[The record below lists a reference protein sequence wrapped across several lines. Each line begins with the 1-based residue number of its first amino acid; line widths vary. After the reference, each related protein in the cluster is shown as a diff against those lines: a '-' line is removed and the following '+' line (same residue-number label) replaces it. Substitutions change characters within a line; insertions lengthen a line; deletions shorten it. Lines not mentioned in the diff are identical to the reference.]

1 MRSGD
6 VIAGRYR
13 LEDLVGAGGMGVVWR
28 ATDLELRRVV
38 ALKRAGGGDG
48 EDIRREARIGA
59 GLHHPHVISVF
70 DAVVEDEQRWL
81 VMEYLPARSLAEIT
95 RADGPLAPD
104 EAGRVGAQIATALA
118 AMHAK
123 GMVHRDVTPANVL
136 VTEEGTAKLADLGV
150 ASWGQVTFTGTE
162 RTAGTPGYLAPETVA
177 GLSATPAT
185 DVYALG
191 VTLSTAVE
199 GHPRAD
205 PRLAGVLARMT
216 DRDPDRRPGA
226 EQAARLLTGSGRA
239 VSRRLLLTGGLGV
252 AAALVATYAVTSSR
266 SGGTSAPGGA
276 SAPGGTPTGGE
287 SRRQGSGLLP
297 ADGQAK
303 LLYGVGDQINTALAF
318 DLVRDA
324 PVRMLTTN
332 YHKPGDLTKLQRAR
346 DTLIADAYAQGYALH
361 VVVANWE
368 GDDPEIPVDTKY
380 GVGCGR
386 PHPLSPDFLRH
397 MRTLARTFAG
407 RPDGPPLYVT
417 LFNEVNKFACV
428 DGSYAANPQTTA
440 YYDALQDHYL
450 EARQA
455 IREEAP
461 NALVAMGWDAWQ
473 ANDDDPSTGAGPAMF
488 ERFADTLAASDFQSV
503 LAKQPD
509 GNVERVRGCVRALG
523 TYGPVMV
530 AAYGNQSTPAKVV
543 TEDVWALLTDES
555 IAELVGH
562 RLFAWNFNTDQVL
575 AKAGQST
582 VDYVKDVV
590 RRTGREPR

>member
-13 LEDLVGAGGMGVVWR
+13 LEDLAGAGGMGVVWR

-38 ALKRAGGGDG
+38 ALKRASGGDG
-48 EDIRREARIGA
+48 EEIRREARIGA

-70 DAVVEDEQRWL
+70 DAVVEGDERWL
-81 VMEYLPARSLAEIT
+81 VMEYLPARSLAEIA

-104 EAGRVGAQIATALA
+104 EARRVGAQIASALA

-123 GMVHRDVTPANVL
+123 GMVHRDITPANVL
-136 VTEEGTAKLADLGV
+136 VTETGTAKLADLGV
-150 ASWGQVTFTGTE
+150 AAWGQVTLTGTA
-162 RTAGTPGYLAPETVA
+162 RTAGTPGYLAPETAA
-177 GLSATPAT
+177 GLAATPAT

-191 VTLSTAVE
+191 MTLSTAVE
-199 GHPRAD
+199 GHAPVD
-205 PRLAGVLARMT
+205 GRLAGVLAGMT
-216 DRDPDRRPGA
+216 DQDPTRRPDA
-226 EQAARLLTGSGRA
+226 EQVVRLLSGPARRS
-239 VSRRLLLTGGLGV
+239 VSRRALLTGGLGV
-252 AAALVATYAVTSSR
+252 AAALVTTYAVTSSR
-266 SGGTSAPGGA
+266 SRGDSTPGGGT
-276 SAPGGTPTGGE
+276 GTAGGE
-287 SRRQGSGLLP
+287 SRVAGLP
-297 ADGQAK
+297 ADGRAK

-318 DLVRDA
+318 ELVRDA

-332 YHKPGDLTKLQRAR
+332 YHKPGDLTKFQRTR
-346 DTLIADAYAQGYALH
+346 DTLITDAYAQGYALH
-361 VVVANWE
+361 VIVANWE
-368 GDDPEIPVDTKY
+368 NDDPELPVDTKY

-397 MRTLARTFAG
+397 MRALARTFAG
-407 RPDGPPLYVT
+407 RADGPPLYVT

-428 DGSYAANPQTTA
+428 DGAYAPNPQTTA
-440 YYDALQDHYL
+440 YYEALQDHYL

-473 ANDDDPSTGAGPAMF
+473 ANDDDQSTGGGPAMF

-509 GNVERVRGCVRALG
+509 GNVDRVRESVRALG
-523 TYGPVMV
+523 RYGPVMV
-530 AAYGNQSTPAKVV
+530 AAYGNQSTPAQVV
-543 TEDVWALLTDES
+543 DRDLRALLTDES

-582 VDYVKDVV
+582 VDFMKDVV